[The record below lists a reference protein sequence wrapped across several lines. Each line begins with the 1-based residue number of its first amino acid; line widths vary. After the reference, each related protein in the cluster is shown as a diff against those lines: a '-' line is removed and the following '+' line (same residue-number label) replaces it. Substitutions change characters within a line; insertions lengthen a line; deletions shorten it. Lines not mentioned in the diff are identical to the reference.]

1 MVGVYDCDP
10 PLFESCQMLG
20 ASCWVSGVGC
30 QVPGVHAPRDTEI
43 CVWHSAGYMVQGS
56 SFKVQ
61 GVHSER
67 REMWGSDNHARRNR
81 SAARCRVL
89 LPGEYTMFDMRGLR
103 AFKPKNTSKKLN
115 RQIVLRRM
123 RSSVLKDRK
132 TKSAI
137 SKNSDRQKLGTHIA
151 IPPVLI
157 HLCMNLRHTHRNTK
171 THKSAM
177 NHFYVKARRRRS
189 VLFTMCTTV
198 VFAIFCRPIPSQYSM
213 FLQLAPYN
221 CRDLW

>member
-1 MVGVYDCDP
+1 MGRIMVGLYDCDP

-137 SKNSDRQKLGTHIA
+137 SKNSDRQKLGTHIRKENEKTA
-151 IPPVLI
+151 HITI
-157 HLCMNLRHTHRNTK
+157 GRYISLRSPRL
-171 THKSAM
+171 
-177 NHFYVKARRRRS
+177 R
-189 VLFTMCTTV
+189 
-198 VFAIFCRPIPSQYSM
+198 VFA
-213 FLQLAPYN
+213 
-221 CRDLW
+221 